1 MPDSLPVLDLHADLV
16 RIPSL
21 SHHEAAAADYVEAW
35 ARAAPGLAVGRM
47 DDNVWVSLGDGDT
60 GGDGEADLLL
70 LASHLDV
77 VPPSAE
83 HPFPPFE
90 PTVRDGRV
98 YGRGAVDAK
107 ASGAAMLAA
116 LARLAADGW
125 RPPPA
130 GRLVVALTAC
140 EETGGG
146 YNGMEAM
153 RADVFGHALPD
164 VSAALVGEPTEL
176 RPCLAQKGLLILTA
190 TASGR
195 TAHAAR
201 AHLGDNAITRAARD
215 LVRLDALTFDRSDP
229 LLGLPTVTA
238 TVVEGGAAKNVVPDR
253 CAFTLDVR
261 STPAYTHA
269 ELASL
274 VAGHLES
281 AVEVY
286 SDRLVPCATP
296 ASAAVAVSTTGA
308 LASLGMDAEPF
319 GSPTASD
326 WIFLADVPAVKI
338 GPGRSE
344 LSHTADEHVEIDQL
358 TRAVDIYEAIA
369 RRYFMGERRDSAS
382 A

>member
-1 MPDSLPVLDLHADLV
+1 MPDAPSVLDLHAGLV

-21 SHHEAAAADYVEAW
+21 SHDEAAAADYVEAW
-35 ARAAPGLAVGRM
+35 ARAVPGLDIGRLG
-47 DDNVWVSLGDGDT
+47 DNVWAGLGEGD
-60 GGDGEADLLL
+60 DLLL

-77 VPPSAE
+77 VPPSAD
-83 HPFPPFE
+83 HPFPPFI
-90 PTVRDGRV
+90 PTTRDGRV

-116 LARLAADGW
+116 LARLSTSGW
-125 RPPPA
+125 RPPA
-130 GRLVVALTAC
+130 GGRLVVALTAC

-153 RADVFGHALPD
+153 RQSVFGTSLPD

-190 TASGR
+190 TARGR

-215 LVRLDALTFDRSDP
+215 LVALDALTFDRADP
-229 LLGLPTVTA
+229 LLGLPTATA
-238 TVVEGGAAKNVVPDR
+238 TLVEGGTAKNVVPDR
-253 CAFTLDVR
+253 VSFTLDVR

-269 ELASL
+269 ELAAL
-274 VAGHLES
+274 VGAALES
-281 AVEVY
+281 EVSVY

-296 ASAAVAVSTTGA
+296 ASAAVAHAAGGA
-308 LASLGMDAEPF
+308 LSALGMNAEPF

-358 TRAVDIYEAIA
+358 TRAVDVYAEVA
-369 RRYFMGERRDSAS
+369 RRYFSTDGGG
-382 A
+382 

>member
-1 MPDSLPVLDLHADLV
+1 MSVFPPVLDLHASLV
-16 RIPSL
+16 RFPSL
-21 SHHEAAAADYVEAW
+21 SHEEAEIADYVEQT
-35 ARAAPGLAVGRM
+35 ARAVPGLVVGRLEN
-47 DDNVWVSLGDGDT
+47 NVWASLGDGD
-60 GGDGEADLLL
+60 DVLLL
-70 LASHLDV
+70 CSHLDV

-83 HPFPPFE
+83 QEAPFE
-90 PTVRDGRV
+90 PRRVDGRV

-116 LARLAADGW
+116 LARLAGESW
-125 RPPPA
+125 RPEG

-146 YNGMEAM
+146 YNGMEHV
-153 RADVFGHALPD
+153 RREVFGRELPD
-164 VSAALVGEPTEL
+164 VAAALVGEPTEL
-176 RPCLAQKGLLILTA
+176 RPCLAQKGLLILQA
-190 TASGR
+190 TARGR

-215 LVRLDALTFDRSDP
+215 LVALDALAFDRDDP
-229 LLGLPTVTA
+229 LLGRPTAAA

-253 CAFTLDVR
+253 CRFTLDVR

-269 ELASL
+269 ELTEL

-281 AVEVY
+281 EVEVY

-296 ASAAVAVSTTGA
+296 PTARVARAAAAALGGA
-308 LASLGMDAEPF
+308 GRDAEPF

-326 WIFLADVPAVKI
+326 WIFLHDVPAVKI

-344 LSHTADEHVEIDQL
+344 LSHTAEEHVEAAEVEA
-358 TRAVDIYEAIA
+358 AVDVYAAIA
-369 RRYFMGERRDSAS
+369 RAYFAR
-382 A
+382 

>member
-1 MPDSLPVLDLHADLV
+1 MTSPTVLDLHADLV
-16 RIPSL
+16 RFPSL
-21 SHHEAAAADYVEAW
+21 SHEEAAIADYVEAW
-35 ARAAPGLAVGRM
+35 ARGIDGLEVGRLG
-47 DDNVWVSLGDGDT
+47 DNVWASLGSGSSP

-70 LASHLDV
+70 LCSHLDV

-83 HPFPPFE
+83 HPHPPFE
-90 PTVRDGRV
+90 PTRVGGRV

-116 LARLAADGW
+116 LARLAASGW
-125 RPPPA
+125 RPPEG

-146 YNGMEAM
+146 YNGMEHL
-153 RADVFGHALPD
+153 RAEVLGKELPD

-190 TASGR
+190 TAHGR

-215 LVRLDALTFDRSDP
+215 LVALDGLRFEKSDP
-229 LLGLPTVTA
+229 LLGRPTA
-238 TVVEGGAAKNVVPDR
+238 TATIVEGGTAKNVVPDR

-269 ELASL
+269 ELAAL
-274 VAGHLES
+274 VGAHLES
-281 AVEVY
+281 RVAVY

-296 ASAAVAVSTTGA
+296 PDARVARAVTAA
-308 LASLGMDAEPF
+308 LGGLGLDAEPF

-326 WIFLADVPAVKI
+326 WIFLHDVPAVKI

-344 LSHTADEHVEIDQL
+344 LSHTADEHVEVRQL
-358 TRAVDIYEAIA
+358 ERAVDVYAA
-369 RRYFMGERRDSAS
+369 VAQRYFSG
-382 A
+382 

>member
-1 MPDSLPVLDLHADLV
+1 MPDAPSVHDLHADLV

-21 SHHEAAAADYVEAW
+21 SHDEAAAADHVEAW
-35 ARAAPGLAVGRM
+35 ARAVPGLAVGRL
-47 DDNVWVSLGDGDT
+47 DDNVWAGLGDGD
-60 GGDGEADLLL
+60 DVLL

-77 VPPSAE
+77 VPPSAD

-107 ASGAAMLAA
+107 ASGAAMLSA
-116 LARLAADGW
+116 LARLAASGW
-125 RPPPA
+125 RPRA

-153 RADVFGHALPD
+153 RAEVFGRALPD

-215 LVRLDALTFDRSDP
+215 LVALDGLAFDRPDP
-229 LLGLPTVTA
+229 LLGLPTATA
-238 TVVEGGAAKNVVPDR
+238 TLVEGGTAKNVVPDR
-253 CAFTLDVR
+253 ASFTLDVR

-269 ELASL
+269 ELAAL
-274 VAGHLES
+274 VAERLES
-281 AVEVY
+281 EVAVY

-296 ASAAVAVSTTGA
+296 ASARVARAATAA
-308 LASLGMDAEPF
+308 LAGLGMDAEPF

-326 WIFLADVPAVKI
+326 WIFLADVPAVKV

-344 LSHTADEHVEIDQL
+344 LSHTADEHVEVDQL
-358 TRAVDIYEAIA
+358 TRAVDVYAEVA
-369 RRYFMGERRDSAS
+369 RRYFDPGTGD
-382 A
+382 

>member
-1 MPDSLPVLDLHADLV
+1 MPDSSSVLDLHADLV

-21 SHHEAAAADYVEAW
+21 SHHEAAAANHVEAW
-35 ARAAPGLAVGRM
+35 ARAVPGLEVGRL
-47 DDNVWVSLGDGDT
+47 DDNVWAGLGDGD
-60 GGDGEADLLL
+60 GDVLL

-77 VPPSAE
+77 VPPSAG

-116 LARLAADGW
+116 LARLARSGW
-125 RPPPA
+125 RPPPT

-146 YNGMEAM
+146 YNGLEAL
-153 RADVFGHALPD
+153 RAGVFGRALPP

-190 TASGR
+190 TAHGKA
-195 TAHAAR
+195 AHAAR

-215 LVRLDALTFDRSDP
+215 LVRLGAVEFDRADP
-229 LLGLPTVTA
+229 LLGRPTVTA
-238 TVVEGGAAKNVVPDR
+238 TVVEGGTAKNVVPDR
-253 CAFTLDVR
+253 CTVTLDVR
-261 STPAYTHA
+261 STPAYPHA
-269 ELASL
+269 ELAAL
-274 VAGHLES
+274 VAGALES
-281 AVEVY
+281 RVEVH

-296 ASAAVAVSTTGA
+296 ASAAVAQATAGA
-308 LASLGMDAEPF
+308 LESLGLDAAPF

-344 LSHTADEHVEIDQL
+344 LSHTADEHVEIAQL
-358 TRAVDIYEAIA
+358 TRAVDVYAETA
-369 RRYFMGERRDSAS
+369 RRYFTV
-382 A
+382 

>member
-1 MPDSLPVLDLHADLV
+1 MPDSSPVLDLHADLV

-21 SHHEAAAADYVEAW
+21 SHQEAAAADHVEAW
-35 ARAAPGLAVGRM
+35 ARAVPGLVVGRL
-47 DDNVWVSLGDGDT
+47 DDNVWASLGDGD
-60 GGDGEADLLL
+60 DLLL

-116 LARLAADGW
+116 LARLAASGW

-130 GRLVVALTAC
+130 GRVVVALTAC

-146 YNGMEAM
+146 YNGMQAM
-153 RADVFGHALPD
+153 RADVFGHALPE

-190 TASGR
+190 TARGR

-215 LVRLDALTFDRSDP
+215 LVRLDALTFDRADP
-229 LLGLPTVTA
+229 LLGLPTATA
-238 TVVEGGAAKNVVPDR
+238 TLVEGGTAKNVVPDR
-253 CAFTLDVR
+253 CGFTLDVR

-269 ELASL
+269 ELAEL
-274 VAGHLES
+274 VAEHLES
-281 AVEVY
+281 RVEVY

-296 ASAAVAVSTTGA
+296 ASAAVAASATDA
-308 LASLGMDAEPF
+308 LVGLGMDAAPF

-358 TRAVDIYEAIA
+358 VRAVDVYEAIA
-369 RRYFMGERRDSAS
+369 RRYFGGPRVTLQGSTVVAS
-382 A
+382 